1 MPAIAFTTANFV
13 ARETGWAMHGWRHGD
28 GAAQEHYRELETYGE
43 RLDEMLAKVGA
54 LGFDTIDLW
63 GAHLGTGWATDEHLA
78 IARETLERHGLRV
91 ATYATWVDPA
101 NVERACELARGIGTN
116 VIGAGFSGEPEALAP
131 VLARARRSPGRREPS
146 GEDTARGAREDR
158 ARAAAR
164 SGRPSTRAGGERR
177 ATTRPRA
184 IDELG
189 GHVLHVHLKD
199 VRAVG
204 EPHDTCPWGDGVVD
218 IEACVR
224 TLQGLGY
231 TGALAIEHEPEDH
244 DPSDEIVG
252 LRSRLEAWL
261 A

>member
-28 GAAQEHYRELETYGE
+28 GAAQEYYRELDTYGE
-43 RLDEMLAKVGA
+43 RLDEMLATVGA

-78 IARETLERHGLRV
+78 IARGTLERHGLRV

-101 NVERACELARGIGTN
+101 NVARACELAGGIGTN

-131 VLARARRSPGRREPS
+131 VLREHGVRLAVENHP
-146 GEDTARGAREDR
+146 EKTPREVLAKID
-158 ARAAAR
+158 R
-164 SGRPSTRAGGERR
+164 SGGTFG
-177 ATTRPRA
+177 TTVDTGWWGTQGYDAARA
-184 IDELG
+184 IDELAA
-189 GHVLHVHLKD
+189 HVLHVHLKD

-224 TLQGLGY
+224 ALQGLGY
-231 TGALAIEHEPEDH
+231 TGALVIEHEPEDH